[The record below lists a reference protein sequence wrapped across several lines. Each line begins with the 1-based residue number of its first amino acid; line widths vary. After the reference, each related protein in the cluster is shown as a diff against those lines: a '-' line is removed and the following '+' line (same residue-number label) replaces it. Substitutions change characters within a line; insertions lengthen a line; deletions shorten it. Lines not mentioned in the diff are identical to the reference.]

1 VTVDKVRH
9 APPKAAAMMESLRGL
24 GYSTATALADV
35 IDNSISAG
43 ATVVDLIF
51 DWKGN
56 GSSIRIIDDGVGM
69 TGEQL
74 DIAMRLGHRSPLDE
88 RHSTDLGRFGMGL
101 KTASFSQ
108 CRRLTV
114 ATSIE
119 GVSSCL
125 RWDLDVLAKAEGDGW
140 FLLEGPA
147 AGAEELI
154 APIYQTRHGTIV
166 LWEHLDRI
174 VTPGFLQQDF
184 LDLVDR
190 VQAHLAMVF
199 HRFLEHSMSFRLT
212 INGRP
217 IKAWDPYL
225 LDHST
230 TWSSPVERLLAAG
243 SAVEV
248 QCHVLPHKDR
258 LTAREQQ
265 EAAGPNGWNAQQGF
279 YVYRNR
285 RMLVAGSWLGLGR
298 GRSWTKEESH
308 RLARIRLDI
317 SNSADAEWN
326 IDVRKS
332 VARPP
337 IEIRE
342 RLTLLAEDC
351 RHRARRVFAHRGAG
365 ARGPTGNT
373 IVQAWRAERFD
384 GGLRYRLDLTHP
396 VISETLSE
404 AGELTGQIRAMLR
417 VIEETV
423 PVQRIW
429 LDTSEQR
436 ETPRTGFAGAPA
448 SDVEAV
454 LTVIYRN
461 MVLRKGV
468 SCADARTAI
477 KQMEP
482 FSEYPGLV
490 DSLPTI
496 DALTPGGE

>member
-1 VTVDKVRH
+1 VTIDKVRH
-9 APPKAAAMMESLRGL
+9 APPRAAAMLESLRGL

-43 ATVVDLIF
+43 ATVVNLIF

-154 APIYQTRHGTIV
+154 APIHQTRHGTIV

-174 VTPGFLQQDF
+174 ITPGFLQQDF
-184 LDLVDR
+184 LDLVDG

-199 HRFLEHSMSFRLT
+199 HRFLEHSASFQLT

-265 EAAGPNGWNAQQGF
+265 EAGGPNGWNAQQGF

-285 RMLVAGSWLGLGR
+285 RLLVAGSWLGLGR

-365 ARGPTGNT
+365 SRGPTGTT

-404 AGELTGQIRAMLR
+404 AGELAEQIRAMLR

-448 SDVEAV
+448 SDVDAV
-454 LTVIYRN
+454 LMVIYRN
-461 MVLRKGV
+461 MVLRKGL
-468 SCADARTAI
+468 SCADARSAL

-482 FSEYPGLV
+482 FSDYPGLV

-496 DALTPGGE
+496 EPSTPGGE